1 MDTWYY
7 SREDLAEKCLKVL
20 EIGISSNLSV
30 VAPRRKG
37 KTLFMLNDLASLA
50 VKRGYVPVYISLWQ
64 NVNFPQ
70 QCFLSALQEALGA
83 TNKKIG
89 IRRILKTK
97 VNKVSIGNELIGK
110 VEMEFSNSP
119 KQPTEKDL
127 NLIDNLLT
135 EFQTK
140 VKKKTVLLLIDE
152 AQHLATSPHFDSL
165 TYALRTMLDKRLGKV
180 KAIFTGSSRHYMN
193 LLFNKSKSP
202 FYNFVESIPFP
213 DLDEGFLQFI
223 LNKLDDKKVSLK
235 DLKKA
240 FDEVDK
246 SPYWLMKMISYCTMN
261 KISVRR
267 SVEHTLKIIE
277 AAEGFENIYNK
288 MRAIDK
294 IVFLALSSNE
304 NVFSKKM
311 FKKIEEMSSVKG
323 IPSNIQRSIKRLIEY
338 NLVSQ
343 MEKGAYYIEMPGLKK
358 YILSRENALK

>member
-1 MDTWYY
+1 M
-7 SREDLAEKCLKVL
+7 
-20 EIGISSNLSV
+20 
-30 VAPRRKG
+30 
-37 KTLFMLNDLASLA
+37 
-50 VKRGYVPVYISLWQ
+50 
-64 NVNFPQ
+64 
-70 QCFLSALQEALGA
+70 
-83 TNKKIG
+83 
-89 IRRILKTK
+89 
-97 VNKVSIGNELIGK
+97 
-110 VEMEFSNSP
+110 
-119 KQPTEKDL
+119 
-127 NLIDNLLT
+127 
-135 EFQTK
+135 
-140 VKKKTVLLLIDE
+140 IDE
-152 AQHLATSPHFDSL
+152 VQHLATSPHFDAL

-246 SPYWLMKMISYCTMN
+246 SPYWLMKMISYCTTN

-288 MRAIDK
+288 MRTIDK

-343 MEKGAYYIEMPGLKK
+343 MEKGAYYIEMPRLKK